1 VLRPFDA
8 SGEFAGGA
16 SQGGI
21 TLRQLAV
28 RGAGMTV
35 FSSASS
41 LVIQMAATVV
51 LARILTPEDF
61 GIVAMVTTFSLLF
74 SNFGINGVT
83 EAVVQQDKLDHA
95 QASNLLWL
103 TLCGGVVLTVGFG
116 AAGSLLARFY
126 AEPLVASVTR
136 GVALAILLT
145 SISVVHLALL
155 KRAMRFSALAAN
167 DIVAKAVSV
176 AVSIALGLEGWG
188 YWALVAGLCVL
199 PLSTSIGAFAL
210 CRWIPG
216 LPRRAHATAAIS
228 KFAMF
233 TYGRFS
239 LNYFARN
246 ADNLLVGW
254 RFGAPALGFYKKA
267 YDLFSLSA
275 SQLVSSISIVAVAAL
290 SRVRNNSVQFRR
302 YLLGAM
308 TVTTFLGMWIA
319 GDLTLVGKDLI
330 LVLLGPQ
337 WGEAGRI
344 FVWFAPG
351 IGAMMLYGTH
361 GWIHLSIGRADRW
374 LRWGAIEWTVTILLF
389 LAAMPWGPRGIAAAW
404 CVSFWVLTL
413 PALRFAGAPIGLNA
427 GAVAGI
433 AWRYVVAALV
443 AWIASA
449 YAARS
454 LAGAI
459 SMVGITAAILR
470 IVLVSVIYTALYL
483 GVVIMLHR
491 GTAPVR
497 RMVGL
502 IREMASVRQE
512 EKVSA

>member
-1 VLRPFDA
+1 MLRPFDI
-8 SGEFAGGA
+8 SGEFADGA
-16 SQGGI
+16 SQGGT

-35 FSSASS
+35 LSSASM
-41 LVIQMAATVV
+41 LTIQMAATVV
-51 LARILTPEDF
+51 LARILTPKDF

-74 SNFGINGVT
+74 SNFGINGIT
-83 EAVVQQDKLDHA
+83 EAVVQEDKLDHA
-95 QASNLLWL
+95 QASNLFWM
-103 TLCGGVVLTVGFG
+103 TLCGGVALTVGFV

-126 AEPLVASVTR
+126 SEPLVASVTR

-167 DIVAKAVSV
+167 DIVAKAASV

-199 PLSTSIGAFAL
+199 PLSTSIGAFVL
-210 CRWIPG
+210 CRWTPG
-216 LPRRAHATAAIS
+216 PPRRAHATAAMT

-239 LNYFARN
+239 MNYFARN

-267 YDLFSLSA
+267 YDLFSLAA

-290 SRVRNNSVQFRR
+290 SRARSNSAQFRR

-374 LRWGAIEWTVTILLF
+374 LRWGIIEWIVTILLF
-389 LAAMPWGPRGIAAAW
+389 FAALPWGPRGIAAAW

-413 PALRFAGAPIGLNA
+413 PAMSFAGAPIGLNA
-427 GAVAGI
+427 WAVAEV

-443 AWIASA
+443 AGIASA
-449 YAARS
+449 DAARS

-459 SMVGITAAILR
+459 SVVGITAAILR
-470 IVLVSVIYTALYL
+470 IVLVSVTYTALYL
-483 GVVIMLHR
+483 GVVILLHR

-502 IREMASVRQE
+502 IREMTSLKQE
-512 EKVSA
+512 EQVSA